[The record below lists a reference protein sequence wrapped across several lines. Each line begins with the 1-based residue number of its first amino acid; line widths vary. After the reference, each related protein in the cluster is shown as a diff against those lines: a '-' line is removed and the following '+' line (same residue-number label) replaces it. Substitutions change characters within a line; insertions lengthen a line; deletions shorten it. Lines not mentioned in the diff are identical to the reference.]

1 MPIYVVALAFDQDDD
16 YRLSVRP
23 AHRTYLAGLHA
34 TGALRMAGPLADG
47 SGALLVYDVADRA
60 ALDDVLADDPYF
72 AGAQPAASVTSVRE
86 WAVLDLGE
94 AGATG

>member
-1 MPIYVVALAFDQDDD
+1 MPIYVVELAFDQDED

-23 AHRTYLAGLHA
+23 AHRTYLAGLQA

-47 SGALLVYDVADRA
+47 GGALLVYDVADRA
-60 ALDDVLADDPYF
+60 ALDGVLADDPYF

-94 AGATG
+94 AGT